1 MSGHGPIDNGRRLV
15 AGLELSAEQL
25 DALDELVAAKVAV
38 QVYRQLDAARRRSSG
53 RILPRRIASLELS
66 AEQGRALEET
76 VAANVAVQVYRQLQ
90 TAERGVEEISA
101 GCKIIGNC
109 SNGGG
114 CNIIGNCSSCS
125 ELAAA
130 VQP

>member
-1 MSGHGPIDNGRRLV
+1 VV
-15 AGLELSAEQL
+15 AN
-25 DALDELVAAKVAV
+25 VAV
-38 QVYRQLDAARRRSSG
+38 QVYRQAQPARRGG
-53 RILPRRIASLELS
+53 RVAGLQLS
-66 AEQGRALEET
+66 AEQLQALEDT

-90 TAERGVEEISA
+90 TARQSIEQISA

-125 ELAAA
+125 QMTA
-130 VQP
+130 P